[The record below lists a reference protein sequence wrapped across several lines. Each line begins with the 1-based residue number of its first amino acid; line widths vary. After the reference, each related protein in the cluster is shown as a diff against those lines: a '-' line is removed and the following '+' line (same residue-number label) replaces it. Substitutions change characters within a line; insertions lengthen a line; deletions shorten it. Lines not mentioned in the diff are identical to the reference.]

1 MSSKKKKT
9 QNEEAV
15 EPVTGSAIPGPLPE
29 GPEGVADTPG
39 ADELLDRLMRL
50 QAEYE
55 NYRKRVAREK
65 REWTGRAVEA
75 LVLDLLPVLD
85 SFERALES
93 AQESTDVK
101 VLLDGMNLVK
111 RQLADALAANGVK
124 PIEAKG
130 EPFDPNH
137 HEAFLSRPVE
147 EGEEPGILVEE
158 ILKGYRMGDRTIRPT
173 RGMVTVA
180 QEQETDSDP
189 SPEDE

>member
-1 MSSKKKKT
+1 MSSNQQRNT
-9 QNEEAV
+9 NDDAPESVDGPEVSGSSSDEPEAV
-15 EPVTGSAIPGPLPE
+15 AETPVAE
-29 GPEGVADTPG
+29 
-39 ADELLDRLMRL
+39 ELLERLMRL

-85 SFERALES
+85 SFDRALES
-93 AQESTDVK
+93 AEGATDAK
-101 VLLDGMNLVK
+101 ALQDGMSLVM

-124 PIEAKG
+124 PIEARG

-158 ILKGYRMGDRTIRPT
+158 ILKGYRMGERTIRPT
-173 RGMVTVA
+173 RGIVTVV
-180 QEQETDSDP
+180 QERKPDP
-189 SPEDE
+189 ESGSEDE